1 MNSEKLLKTI
11 DLAWNA
17 HLERQCKDEAEKYFG
32 KNCWGLTISR
42 CSEPKFKLWW
52 EKNKE
57 IPYDSY
63 YYELANYI
71 WDQSVN
77 ISQIP

>member
-1 MNSEKLLKTI
+1 MTNIVNSEIMELISKCQI
-11 DLAWNA
+11 ED
-17 HLERQCKDEAEKYFG
+17 AEEIFG
-32 KNCWGLTISR
+32 KNYHELTISE
-42 CSEPKFKLWW
+42 CPESEFKLWW
-52 EKNKE
+52 ENNKS

-63 YYELANYI
+63 YYEAAQFV